1 MKKIAICVGHSR
13 GDKGA
18 VSTGGVTEW
27 DYNIKVTDRL
37 QDILE
42 RAGVSVTLFDHYPAS
57 TYKGA
62 MGWLAES
69 LNNLGPDCAIELHFN
84 SASPEA
90 EGYEYLYWQGSLRGK
105 RLAECLLNAHE
116 DLLMPQE
123 KRGAKAITAGSRGA
137 AFLRGPKTVCC
148 LCEPFFGSSA
158 KEWSLFEDD
167 AGMDNLART
176 YANGLADFLDIKLT
190 IPFRRAPE
198 ASPVDPGCKARL
210 NEIRDRV
217 ERIKSHL
224 IEIEKLLPHD
234 P

>member
-1 MKKIAICVGHSR
+1 
-13 GDKGA
+13 
-18 VSTGGVTEW
+18 
-27 DYNIKVTDRL
+27 
-37 QDILE
+37 
-42 RAGVSVTLFDHYPAS
+42 
-57 TYKGA
+57 
-62 MGWLAES
+62 
-69 LNNLGPDCAIELHFN
+69 
-84 SASPEA
+84 
-90 EGYEYLYWQGSLRGK
+90 
-105 RLAECLLNAHE
+105 
-116 DLLMPQE
+116 MPQE

-158 KEWSLFEDD
+158 KEWRLFEDD

-176 YANGLADFLDIKLT
+176 YANRLADFLDIKLT